1 MMKIKNETKV
11 TEEIIERNHL
21 RDEILDLTIDTAFK
35 KVLSDERNKYYIAY
49 LIWYC
54 TGIDKDY
61 VEKHIKY
68 KNNFVSSKNISKKTG
83 NLDIVVEVDDSVIN
97 IEMNKE
103 VTEMLIRKNKHYVSL
118 LNGEN
123 TSKIINNRF
132 SSKYIIQIN
141 ISTKARIPNTD
152 ELLYEIEYMEKNLNI
167 KDVYNNEI
175 IYDINLDYLKKHLYN
190 KGKISQKEKGLL
202 MFIER
207 NEKKLEDLYRGD
219 KKMKEVLDNTKG
231 VNYIHDDMFIME
243 YDRDAF
249 KEQVEKE
256 YREDIRK
263 EAREEGLAEGR
274 AEGLEQGKKQNSI
287 EIAKNA
293 LKMNISLEDIAKL
306 TGLSIEEL
314 NSLKK
319 I

>member
-35 KVLSDERNKYYIAY
+35 KVFSDERNKYYIAY

-293 LKMNISLEDIAKL
+293 LKMNISLENIAKL
-306 TGLSIEEL
+306 TGLSIDEI

>member
-219 KKMKEVLDNTKG
+219 KKMEEVFDNTKG

-314 NSLKK
+314 NN
-319 I
+319 INN